1 MILSTRARIRILN
14 YIKWTWKG
22 TQNIVG
28 WVGLV
33 IALTSL
39 YLQTLGKEH
48 DLNIILSSIDP
59 GGEKI
64 TFGVI
69 YNNTGDYTETITDAS
84 ASLQE
89 NTDSNM
95 AWADFMED
103 CFVPIIVKPGDTVHK
118 FYTVRLPY
126 YGFKENSNMEGG
138 IESQLQISHTVL
150 MPNGGSKRFELI
162 AGKVFHRA
170 PGKAISSVEIEN
182 NFQKINFIDG
192 GKGLGSISLPDNQ
205 TSPSCVQKRRN
216 TTS

>member
-1 MILSTRARIRILN
+1 MAIPTTARIRILN
-14 YIKWTWKG
+14 SIKWTWKG

-28 WVGLV
+28 WLGLI
-33 IALTSL
+33 IASNSL

-48 DLNIILSSIDP
+48 DLHIILSSIDP

-89 NTDSNM
+89 NIDSNM

-103 CFVPIIVKPGDTVHK
+103 CFAPVTVKPGDTVHR
-118 FYTVRLPY
+118 FYTVHLPY
-126 YGFKENSNMEGG
+126 HGLERTQNMEGE
-138 IESQLQISHTVL
+138 IESQLAISHTVL
-150 MPNGGSKRFELI
+150 MPNGGSKRFELM
-162 AGKVFHRA
+162 AGKIVHRA
-170 PGKAISSVEIEN
+170 TGKAISSVEIKN

-192 GKGLGSISLPDNQ
+192 GKGLGSISLPDNR
-205 TSPSCVQKRRN
+205 TSPTCVQKRHN